1 MIINLDEYDINEI
14 TTLYNHNYN
23 CCSISWCRT

>member
-14 TTLYNHNYN
+14 TTFYHQNYN
-23 CCSISWCRT
+23 CCSINWCRT